1 MSDLKSKLKEKMAL
15 QKLGR
20 TSRVIRE
27 KKAEELEKKKKLSES
42 EKKLKRRLEDIEDKE
57 FSALPYE

>member
-27 KKAEELEKKKKLSES
+27 KKAEELEKKKKLSAS
-42 EKKLKRRLEDIEDKE
+42 EKKVKKTLENIEDKE
-57 FSALPYE
+57 FSAPQYE

>member
-1 MSDLKSKLKEKMAL
+1 MSDLKTKLKEKMAL

-27 KKAEELEKKKKLSES
+27 KKVEDLEKKKKLSEE
-42 EKKLKRRLEDIEDKE
+42 EKRLKKALEDIEDKE